1 MLTTLTMKIES
12 LATHPD
18 RAGRYTLRL
27 EDGSVLRLY
36 RQTLE
41 SFPLYKGAELTP
53 SELDDLYKAA
63 GEMSAKMR
71 AVRIVAAS
79 AVSKADLERRLIQKG
94 EDKEQA
100 KQAVQWMS
108 ELELIDDRDTAQQIV
123 NRCIRKGYGAARAK
137 QALYEKRI
145 PKEYW
150 DDVLSDYP
158 DQSRHILAFL
168 RTRLG
173 DSRDKKDIQKA
184 TGSLLQRGHSYLD
197 IQRCLRQICEDDEYL
212 EDNEWQT

>member
-1 MLTTLTMKIES
+1 MKIES
-12 LATHPD
+12 LASRPD
-18 RAGRYTLRL
+18 RAGRYTLRF

-41 SFPLYKGAELTP
+41 EFPLYKGA
-53 SELDDLYKAA
+53 DLSPEEMDALCKAA

-79 AVSKADLERRLIQKG
+79 AVSKGDLERRLIQKG
-94 EDKEQA
+94 EDKLQA

-108 ELELIDDRDTAQQIV
+108 ELNLIDDRNTAEQIV
-123 NRCIRKGYGAARAK
+123 NRCVGKGYGIARAK

-150 DDVLSDYP
+150 DDALADYP
-158 DQSRHILAFL
+158 DQSEHILAFL
-168 RTRLG
+168 QTRLG
-173 DSRDKKDIQKA
+173 NSQDKKDVQKA
-184 TGSLLQRGHSYLD
+184 INGLLQRGHSYSA
-197 IQRCLRQICEDDEYL
+197 IRQGLQQISADDEYL
-212 EDNEWQT
+212 EDE